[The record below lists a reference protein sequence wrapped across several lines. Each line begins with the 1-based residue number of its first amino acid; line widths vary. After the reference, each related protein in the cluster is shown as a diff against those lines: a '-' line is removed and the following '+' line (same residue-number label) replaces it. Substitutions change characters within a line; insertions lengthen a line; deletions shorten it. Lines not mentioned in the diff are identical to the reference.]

1 MLKINAVLF
10 DLDGTL
16 VDSNQLLIDAFKHT
30 LEHYCPKLKFT
41 NNDYIHMIGPSLEET
56 FSKLTNNHKMISQMI
71 DFFRKYYTD
80 HEQESIKI
88 YPNLIS
94 SLKELK
100 RMKIQTGIVTTKFKA
115 SALPSI
121 EMFELNKYI
130 DIYVYLDSVTK
141 VKPHPEPIYKAISL
155 LKDPQMV
162 MMIGDNPS
170 DILSGKN
177 AKILTCGV
185 EWSYKKDLLKK
196 TKPDFWMTNFNQLSM
211 IINNYNKEA

>member
-16 VDSNQLLIDAFKHT
+16 VDSNQLLIDSFKHT
-30 LEHYCPKLKFT
+30 IEYFFPSLKFT
-41 NNDYIHMIGPSLEET
+41 KNDYIHMIGPSLEET
-56 FSKLTNNHKMISQMI
+56 FSNLTNNDEIITKMIEL
-71 DFFRKYYTD
+71 FRNYYID

-88 YPNLIS
+88 YPNVIS

-100 RMKIQTGIVTTKFKA
+100 KMKIQTGIVTTKFKS

-130 DIYVYLDSVTK
+130 DVYVYLDSVEYA
-141 VKPHPEPIYKAISL
+141 KPHPEPIHKAISL

-185 EWSYKKDLLKK
+185 DWSYKKDLLRK
-196 TKPDFWMTNFNQLSM
+196 TDPDFWMTDFNQLSM
-211 IINNYNKEA
+211 IIKKYNKEA